1 MDCTTARRRITEKV
15 DGLLPP
21 EAQGELSA
29 HLDACPA
36 CAAEERAS
44 AAVGPLLRAW
54 TDARATENDPRLA
67 AMWTRVRA
75 GIEEQRESRR
85 RPAWIPRWAW
95 LPAAL
100 ALAVLALLFYPTG
113 TARQP
118 FNPRSFDVAIEE
130 VESDA
135 ATVALVDKGED
146 LPRVIWIIEDA
157 KS

>member
-1 MDCTTARRRITEKV
+1 MDCTAARRMIEEKA
-15 DGLLPP
+15 DGLLPR
-21 EAQGELSA
+21 EAQGELAA
-29 HLDACPA
+29 HLSACPA
-36 CAAEERAS
+36 CAAEDRAAS
-44 AAVGPLLRAW
+44 AVGPALKAFAE
-54 TDARATENDPRLA
+54 ARAADAAPRLD

-75 GIEEQRESRR
+75 GIEERREAPRR
-85 RPAWIPRWAW
+85 RAWLPRWAW

-100 ALAVLALLFYPTG
+100 VLAVMALLIYPTG
-113 TARQP
+113 TERQP
-118 FNPRSFDVAIEE
+118 FNPSSFDVAVED

>member
-1 MDCTTARRRITEKV
+1 MDCTAARQRIAEKA
-15 DGLLPP
+15 DGLLP
-21 EAQGELSA
+21 QGAREELAAHLSA
-29 HLDACPA
+29 CEA
-36 CAAEERAS
+36 CAAEDRAVS
-44 AAVGPLLRAW
+44 AVGTVLRAW
-54 TDARATENDPRLA
+54 TGARAAEAAPRLD

-75 GIEEQRESRR
+75 GIEERREAPRR
-85 RPAWIPRWAW
+85 RAWLPRWAW
-95 LPAAL
+95 VPAAV
-100 ALAVLALLFYPTG
+100 ALAAAAILLYPTG

-118 FNPRSFDVAIEE
+118 FNPRSFDVAVED